1 MYDNLDAKVLKWLI
15 GIWGKSFHFENNL
28 GRNVRILG
36 MVNGL
41 QFGGKC
47 NRENGRNCIGT
58 FSIFGHYL

>member
-1 MYDNLDAKVLKWLI
+1 M
-15 GIWGKSFHFENNL
+15 GFGGKASIFENNL
-28 GRNVRILG
+28 GRILG